1 MERAM
6 FEDYSVTNI
15 LLLIVSLLVI
25 LMGVLML
32 FAPSIFEKWMKSMD
46 KVIALFDVK
55 VLSNRFIWGIILLIS
70 AIFLFY
76 TAFTL

>member
-1 MERAM
+1 M